1 MLGDG
6 FLSENARGGETPP
19 WVRVGDNGD
28 GKTSP
33 GSWNW
38 EDEKA

>member
-6 FLSENARGGETPP
+6 FLSENARGGETPR
-19 WVRVGDNGD
+19 WVRV
-28 GKTSP
+28 

-38 EDEKA
+38 EDETAGDWNTPRRA